1 MKKLSIVLLSVL
13 LLIVFVGCDLSV
25 ETMGKMGKNLAGT
38 DKNYVASIIK
48 QTEPEAAE
56 KDSSGKIDGGSF
68 TISITDSIIES
79 TTTYNANFSI
89 NGKEVTITSNAL
101 KDIEAIILPSST
113 SGVSDIIQGLK
124 SGNNSADI
132 KKELEKPA
140 EGSSLTAAKGTASL
154 FIAVL
159 DGIKIKP
166 KGADDPLSAEDI
178 KFNDNIQKI
187 QDDFAPEEITNG
199 DVVALTALTNI
210 IFNDDMLY
218 GLEGFFNPPE
228 KTDYETTEEYNKAKE
243 EHDALSKK
251 IQGDVINQY
260 TTLVELATYVP
271 SNILGNTFNTIYEL
285 MGENGKEEESK

>member
-25 ETMGKMGKNLAGT
+25 ETMGKMGNNLAGT
-38 DKNYVASIIK
+38 DKKYVANIIN
-48 QTEPEAAE
+48 QIVPEAAE
-56 KDSSGKIDGGSF
+56 KASDGTIDGGSF
-68 TISITDSIIES
+68 TISVTD
-79 TTTYNANFSI
+79 TDATFDI
-89 NGKEVTITSNAL
+89 NGKKVTIESEAL

-124 SGNNSADI
+124 SGKNSADI
-132 KKELEKPA
+132 KKELENPA

-166 KGADDPLSAEDI
+166 KGVDDPLSAEDI

-228 KTDYETTEEYNKAKE
+228 ETDYETTEEYNKAKE
-243 EHDALSKK
+243 EHVALSEK

-260 TTLVELATYVP
+260 TTLMELATYVP